1 MRPRVHTE
9 KHMVQFSLGTV
20 ASGALT
26 GNVLVNTPQTTTPST
41 PSEVREGSTISAVY
55 VEMWLTSD
63 DGGQGTAIVT
73 LEKRD
78 GGVPI
83 MTAANSA
90 SLDSYNNKKNVLHTF
105 MGLIG
110 GNTQYP
116 TAAFRGWLKIPRSK
130 QRFGILDSLI
140 LNIHGQS
147 NGVSFCGFATY
158 KEQY

>member
-1 MRPRVHTE
+1 MRPKVHTE
-9 KHMVQFSLGTV
+9 KHIVQQSLAVV
-20 ASGALT
+20 ASGALQAI
-26 GNVLVNTPQTTTPST
+26 VVAFAPQSRSEAA
-41 PSEVREGSTISAVY
+41 PSEIREGSSISAVY

-63 DGGQGTAIVT
+63 DAAQSTAIVT

-78 GGVPI
+78 GGIPV

-90 SLDSYNNKKNVLHTF
+90 ALNNYVNKKNVLHTF

-110 GNTQYP
+110 TNVQYP
-116 TAAFRGWLKIPRSK
+116 TPAFRGWIKIPKGK
-130 QRFGILDSLI
+130 QRFGLSDSLI

-147 NGVSFCGFATY
+147 NGLNMCGFFVY